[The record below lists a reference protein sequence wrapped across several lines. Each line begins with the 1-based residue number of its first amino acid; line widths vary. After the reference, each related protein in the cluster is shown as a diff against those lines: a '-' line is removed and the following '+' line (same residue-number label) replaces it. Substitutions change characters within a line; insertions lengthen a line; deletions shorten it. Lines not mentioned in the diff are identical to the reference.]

1 MRLRVPLLT
10 AVLAISLAACSGGK
24 SSLPPLGGA
33 NGVGVFDAATSQC
46 DVSYDGFIWY
56 ALPAGSF
63 APIDVRHERCPS
75 SALQAK
81 PDPAI
86 PSWAKPDAPTKT
98 IFVAASLQENYTP
111 GGMEALEQ
119 IASAHHVPMTWMN
132 SSGLYIATA
141 QQIALYNGDRAAN
154 GDELQAS
161 PGILAAI
168 EAAFPWF
175 VPSVSVQ
182 IGGRGHVQR
191 DPAAAL
197 NLGMHGFWGITWN
210 SNGTDGIHD
219 YGTPWGAYCA
229 DTASF
234 KRPSPSGDC
243 MLAGFEWTA
252 RDLTRTY
259 LSGNEAAFSTDPD
272 DLQQRAGFSPAAAQ
286 TYMAQLA
293 DAYAAAGE
301 SRPIVLVSQQESAE
315 ANNAG
320 DPQILDALYARAVAD
335 GMKIETLSQA
345 ANDVRTF
352 GAQPRAVAFPYIP
365 GGTAMPSPILGGVT
379 LYPATIDY
387 HDNVAGMTFVAGH
400 TTPQR
405 VFRYADYPASSDQLP
420 LPTVPQS
427 QLPQLSNVA
436 VSGGQIVFHFVAPQA
451 LHYGVALWSNPAALG
466 LSGTGVVPAG
476 RAGVVL
482 VFDLQSGAND
492 VTFACAA
499 CNSTTLA
506 YSE

>member
-56 ALPAGSF
+56 TVAAGSF
-63 APIDVRHERCPS
+63 APIDVQRERCPA
-75 SALQAK
+75 SALKAK
-81 PDPAI
+81 PDPPI
-86 PSWAKPDAPTKT
+86 PSWAKPDGPTKA
-98 IFVAASLQENYTP
+98 IFVATSLQENYAP

-119 IASAHHVPMTWMN
+119 VASAHHIPMTWMN

-141 QQIALYNGDRAAN
+141 QQIALYNSYRAAN
-154 GDELQAS
+154 GDDLQSS
-161 PGILAAI
+161 PAMVPAL

-175 VPSVSVQ
+175 VASVSVQ
-182 IGGRGHVQR
+182 LGGRGHVQR

-210 SNGTDGIHD
+210 SQGTDGIRD
-219 YGTPWGAYCA
+219 YGSPWGAYCA
-229 DTASF
+229 DIDSF
-234 KRPSPSGDC
+234 KRPSPTGDC
-243 MLAGFEWTA
+243 TLTGFEWTA
-252 RDLTRTY
+252 RDLTRAFF
-259 LSGNEAAFSTDPD
+259 SGDEAAFSTDPD
-272 DLQQRAGFSPAAAQ
+272 DLQQRAGFTPAAAQ
-286 TYMAQLA
+286 TYIAELA

-301 SRPIVLVSQQESAE
+301 SRPIVMFSQQESAE

-335 GMKIETLSQA
+335 GMKVETLAQAASDVRAFGSQA
-345 ANDVRTF
+345 
-352 GAQPRAVAFPYIP
+352 RAVAFPYIA
-365 GGTAMPSPILGGVT
+365 GGTAMASAILGGVT

-387 HDNVAGMTFVAGH
+387 HDNVAGMTFIAGH
-400 TTPQR
+400 TTPER
-405 VFRYADYPASSDQLP
+405 VFRYADYPVSSDQLP

-427 QLPQLSNVA
+427 QLPQLGNVA
-436 VSGGQIVFHFVAPQA
+436 VGGGQIVFHFVAPQA

-492 VTFACAA
+492 VAFSCAN
-499 CNSTTLA
+499 CSSTTFR